1 MTNPDSE
8 ERSFDLL
15 QWIPY
20 CLAAEYDDDLALVG
34 YYSKAQTE
42 RSNRALDAW
51 DKEHPFKSSDELTAF
66 QELERLGVYTNADFY
81 SPSKAKD
88 GHYTNRIKQ
97 LRDDSRKP
105 EGSQGTFKQAR
116 TSRKHRPI

>member
-1 MTNPDSE
+1 MTSPDRE

-20 CLAAEYDDDLALVG
+20 CLPAEYDDDLALSG
-34 YYSKAQTE
+34 YYSKTQLE

-66 QELERLGVYTNADFY
+66 QELERLGVYTNANFY

-97 LRDDSRKP
+97 LRDDSRKL
-105 EGSQGTFKQAR
+105 EGPQGAVKQAR
-116 TSRKHRPI
+116 TIRKHRPF

>member
-20 CLAAEYDDDLALVG
+20 CLPAEYDDDLALVG

-42 RSNRALDAW
+42 RSNRALDAL
-51 DKEHPFKSSDELTAF
+51 DKEHPFKSSDELIAF

-97 LRDDSRKP
+97 LRDNSRKL
-105 EGSQGTFKQAR
+105 EGSQGAVKQAR
-116 TSRKHRPI
+116 TIRKHRPF